1 VTDAFAK
8 WVPDIYLKSV
18 LKGQSTPPEEKKIP
32 LDAIFI
38 NLDLN
43 VVFKL
48 LGSRDVRL
56 LSNIFG
62 LYGTKK
68 YILKNSIV
76 TPDDHQSFV

>member
-1 VTDAFAK
+1 MGTRHLFK
-8 WVPDIYLKSV
+8 ICI
-18 LKGQSTPPEEKKIP
+18 KGTVHPPEKKCFP

-48 LGSRDVRL
+48 LGSGDVRL
-56 LSNIFG
+56 LFNIFG